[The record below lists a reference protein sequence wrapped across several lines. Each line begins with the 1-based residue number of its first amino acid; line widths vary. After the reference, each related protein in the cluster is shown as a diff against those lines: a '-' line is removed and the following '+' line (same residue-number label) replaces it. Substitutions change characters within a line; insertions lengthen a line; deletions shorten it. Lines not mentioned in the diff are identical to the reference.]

1 MKLAIQIINNDRG
14 GFTAVCPSLPGCRS
28 TGGTREEAQERLN
41 EAILGYIAS
50 INNFVPE
57 NLCQELIEA

>member
-1 MKLAIQIINNDRG
+1 MKLAIRIIDNEQG
-14 GFTAVCPSLPGCRS
+14 GFTATCPSLPGCRS
-28 TGGTREEAQERLN
+28 TGGTKQEACEKLN

-57 NLCQELIEA
+57 NVSPELVEA